1 MNILPF
7 KYFVY
12 LNYLLFSSLLLA
24 TWWLLPKVVSF
35 NIFLTVVS
43 LVVLIVLL
51 ISKEKNI
58 PNIQLI
64 STRIALLVVFLVSVW
79 LAFAHFFFTVDNSWL
94 ILLTLILPA
103 ISLLSLVFVD
113 VSHNRNY

>member
-1 MNILPF
+1 MNILPYR
-7 KYFVY
+7 YFVY
-12 LNYLLFSSLLLA
+12 LNYLLFLGLLLG

-35 NIFLTVVS
+35 NIFLTVIS

-51 ISKEKNI
+51 ISKEKDV

-64 STRIALLVVFLVSVW
+64 STRITLLVVFVASVW
-79 LAFAHFFFTVDNSWL
+79 LAFAHFFFMVDNSWL

-103 ISLLSLVFVD
+103 VSLLSLVFVD
-113 VSHNRNY
+113 VSHNS